1 MGWCVQDT
9 TLNYMEFIDRILPAD
24 YPGRQ
29 ADTMFADDI
38 ASMAYQVR
46 ASLLSSFS
54 SLFSLVVSL
63 LRAAAAA
70 AHRRLK
76 CVLRPSVSPRPHPAG
91 RLA

>member
-38 ASMAYQVR
+38 AYIAYQVR
-46 ASLLSSFS
+46 TSSLL
-54 SLFSLVVSL
+54 LLVL
-63 LRAAAAA
+63 LLVLLGRVAAP
-70 AHRRLK
+70 
-76 CVLRPSVSPRPHPAG
+76 CCCC
-91 RLA
+91 